1 MDEERTLGQRKRVDG
16 EGLRFVL
23 GHFATGITVITGRDE
38 ERRARAITVNA
49 FTSLSLDPPLVLY
62 CLDRSAFHFEVFSNA
77 EAFAVNILAADQQA
91 LSERFAREA
100 EDDLAGL
107 GTFELTT
114 GSPVLAGC
122 LAALVCETEAL
133 HEAGDHRIVIGRVTA
148 LHVTDAAE
156 PLVYFRGDYR
166 RLRT

>member
-1 MDEERTLGQRKRVDG
+1 MDEERTPGQSSPVDG
-16 EGLRFVL
+16 AELRFVMS
-23 GHFATGITVITGRDE
+23 HFATGITVVTGRDA
-38 ERRARAITVNA
+38 ERRPRAITVNA

-62 CLDRSAFHFEVFSNA
+62 CLDRSAFHFDVLSKA
-77 EAFAVNILAADQQA
+77 EDFAVSMLADDQRA

-100 EDDLAGL
+100 EDDFSDLS
-107 GTFELTT
+107 TFELKT

-122 LAALVCETEAL
+122 LAALDCETAAR
-133 HEAGDHRIVIGRVTA
+133 HEAGDHLLVVGRVTA

>member
-1 MDEERTLGQRKRVDG
+1 MDEEGTPGQRSPVDG
-16 EGLRFVL
+16 AELRFVMS
-23 GHFATGITVITGRDE
+23 HFATGITVVTGRDE

-62 CLDRSAFHFEVFSNA
+62 CLDRSAFHFDVFSKA
-77 EAFAVNILAADQQA
+77 KAFAVNILAADQQA

-100 EDDLAGL
+100 EDDLADL
-107 GTFELTT
+107 DAFEMRT

-122 LAALVCETEAL
+122 LAALDCETAAL
-133 HEAGDHRIVIGRVTA
+133 HEAGDHLIVIGRVTG
-148 LHVTDAAE
+148 LQVTDATE
-156 PLVYFRGDYR
+156 PLIYFRGDYR